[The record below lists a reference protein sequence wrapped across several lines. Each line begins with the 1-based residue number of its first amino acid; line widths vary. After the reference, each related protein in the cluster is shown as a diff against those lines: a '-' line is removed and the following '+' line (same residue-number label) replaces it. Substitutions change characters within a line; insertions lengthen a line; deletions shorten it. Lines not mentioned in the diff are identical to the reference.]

1 MRLISCVTAVIVL
14 WGVSNLSGATL
25 AKPIIPLMASK
36 VEKPK
41 KSRPK
46 LDKN

>member
-1 MRLISCVTAVIVL
+1 MRLISCVTAAVVL
-14 WGVSNLSGATL
+14 WGVSSLSGATL
-25 AKPIIPLMASK
+25 SEPVIPWMASK

-46 LDKN
+46 LDK